1 MNSEQETINLRREEN
16 ELNLSD
22 LFHIVLANWYWFVL
36 SVLVCAGVARC
47 GNLIGC
53 HHRYVM

>member
-22 LFHIVLANWYWFVL
+22 LFHIVLANW
-36 SVLVCAGVARC
+36 
-47 GNLIGC
+47 
-53 HHRYVM
+53 